1 MNFIDYRLAIG
12 MLVLADIN
20 VKFDK
25 LTQTLVEID
34 GDGYRHPIVYCFRD
48 GAIYKVKEE
57 TVDDYIEGHK
67 TEKLRKTLGM
77 Q

>member
-1 MNFIDYRLAIG
+1 MSFIDYRLAIG

-34 GDGYRHPIVYCFRD
+34 DDGYRTQIVYCFRD

-57 TVDDYIEGHK
+57 TVDDYIEAHK
-67 TEKLRKTLGM
+67 LKLLRAVVT